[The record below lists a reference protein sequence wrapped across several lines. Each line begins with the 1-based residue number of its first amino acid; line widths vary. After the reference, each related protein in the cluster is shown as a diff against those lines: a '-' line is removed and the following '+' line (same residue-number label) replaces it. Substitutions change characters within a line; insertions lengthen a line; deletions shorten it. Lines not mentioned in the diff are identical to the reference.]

1 MTEQFNV
8 DIRLIFAILNGKV
21 SAAINRKLSK
31 SLRDNGIPITPE
43 QWVVL
48 VFLWKKDGSSQQEL
62 CNATFM
68 DKPSMTRLIN
78 KMERMHL
85 VVRISDKND
94 RRSNLVYLTKD
105 GKKLELQ
112 AFAVANQA
120 LHEGLQ
126 GIGADELRISQ
137 EVLRMI
143 FLNTKE

>member
-68 DKPSMTRLIN
+68 DKPSM
-78 KMERMHL
+78 

-126 GIGADELRISQ
+126 GIGAEELRISQ